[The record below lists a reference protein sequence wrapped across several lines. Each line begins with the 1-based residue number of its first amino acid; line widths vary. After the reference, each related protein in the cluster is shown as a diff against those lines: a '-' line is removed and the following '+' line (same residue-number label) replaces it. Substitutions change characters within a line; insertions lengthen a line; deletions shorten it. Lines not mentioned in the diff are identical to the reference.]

1 MERLRTTC
9 TLDCPDTCSII
20 AEVEDGAP
28 VRLKGDPDHP
38 ITAGF
43 LCGKVAADYLDR
55 YRSPDRLVHPLR
67 RVGPRGGGRWE
78 RIGWDEALGLVA
90 GQIRATVDGY
100 GSLAVLDYARA
111 GSHSVLKLLGRR
123 FFNLLGGATTTCG
136 SLCIG
141 AIQAAQTADFGAR
154 QPHDWPDLD
163 HSQAVLIW
171 GRDPAKSHIHLLPFL
186 RPGGGP

>member
-78 RIGWDEALGLVA
+78 RIGWDEALDQVA
-90 GQIRATVDGY
+90 GEIRRTVDR
-100 GSLAVLDYARA
+100 SEEHTPAL
-111 GSHSVLKLLGRR
+111 
-123 FFNLLGGATTTCG
+123 
-136 SLCIG
+136 
-141 AIQAAQTADFGAR
+141 
-154 QPHDWPDLD
+154 QPQPN
-163 HSQAVLIW
+163 
-171 GRDPAKSHIHLLPFL
+171 
-186 RPGGGP
+186 